1 MTLPNLACYFKN
13 ASNCLISENLDL
25 LNDNSL
31 EKVSEESLDELE
43 MRLDSTLD
51 ILNFKLRNKFEFKSD
66 NEINEKKTYSSKIKR
81 HLKEISQKK
90 ELNRIQNNKSNK
102 EESFSNSNE
111 KYIKSNKSDLN
122 NSIYSKLSTS
132 CESISNK
139 DFESDNKTNMTGIKR
154 KNDVNISCFEVKN
167 MNEALK
173 TVNKPDYAKV
183 ISFLEKYS

>member
-43 MRLDSTLD
+43 MKLDSTLD

-81 HLKEISQKK
+81 HLKEINQKK

-102 EESFSNSNE
+102 EGSFSNSNE

-154 KNDVNISCFEVKN
+154 KNDVSISCFEVKN

>member
-31 EKVSEESLDELE
+31 DKVSEESLDELE

-51 ILNFKLRNKFEFKSD
+51 ILNFKLRNKFEFKSE

-90 ELNRIQNNKSNK
+90 ESNKNNKYTK

-111 KYIKSNKSDLN
+111 KYINSNKSDLN

-132 CESISNK
+132 FESISNK
-139 DFESDNKTNMTGIKR
+139 DVESDNKNNMTGIKR
-154 KNDVNISCFEVKN
+154 KNDINISCFEIKN